1 MGSHHAQFRL
11 IDAADRTFLWINIVF
26 VMLIAFVP
34 FSTSLMARY
43 PTVPIAVQFYG
54 LVLILI
60 GGTAYL
66 HWWYATKGHR
76 LIPSSTSEEF
86 VRNVQR
92 RILIA
97 PSVCAV
103 AILVALVRTVVS
115 ILLYALL
122 VVFYIAPGRVDAV
135 VFGRRLRL

>member
-1 MGSHHAQFRL
+1 
-11 IDAADRTFLWINIVF
+11 
-26 VMLIAFVP
+26 MLIAFVP
-34 FSTSLMARY
+34 FSTAPMARN

-60 GGTAYL
+60 GGTANL

-86 VRNVQR
+86 IRNVQR
-92 RILIA
+92 GILIA

-103 AILVALVRTVVS
+103 AILVAFVGTVVS